1 VLQYVKANILLLH
14 SFENSMTTHT
24 TAVATPFFSPTR
36 RLSHPAALWLLA
48 SVLVGF
54 LAASSAPSP
63 LYALYRQT
71 WGFSAFTLTLVFSS
85 YAFSLLGAVLVFG
98 TLSDHRGR
106 REVVLLALVLEIA
119 STVLFWHADSVAW
132 LFAARIVQGLATGIA
147 TSVLSAALIDLHTEH
162 GALVSSVA
170 PMVGMAIGAIG
181 TSALVQFAPA
191 PTSLV
196 FELLLALFV
205 LQTLAA
211 FFLPETVIPRPGA
224 WRSLRPR
231 IAIPPQARST
241 MLQILPANTAL
252 WALGG
257 FYLSLGPTLARVV
270 TGNNAPV
277 VGGAIIG
284 ALVLTSAVAIM
295 VVRTWPARQA
305 SLTGTVALVWGLV
318 ITLAGIAL
326 PSGTALFAGTV
337 VAGVG
342 FGAGFNGSLRSLVAT
357 ASPAERGGLMSGFFV
372 LSYLA
377 FSLPAIM
384 AGLAVG
390 RFGLSATAIG
400 FGIALLALGL
410 TALAI
415 LLRQRG
421 AK

>member
-1 VLQYVKANILLLH
+1 MA
-14 SFENSMTTHT
+14 THLT
-24 TAVATPFFSPTR
+24 TAIAPARSVFSPQR
-36 RLSHPAALWLLA
+36 RMGHPAALGLLA
-48 SVLVGF
+48 SILVGF

-71 WGFSAFTLTLVFSS
+71 WGFSALTLTLVFSS
-85 YAFSLLGAVLVFG
+85 YAFALLGAALVFG

-106 REVVLLALVLEIA
+106 REVVVLALVLEIA
-119 STVLFWHADSVAW
+119 STVLFWQADSVAW
-132 LFAARIVQGLATGIA
+132 LFAARIVQGVATGIA
-147 TSVLSAALIDLHTEH
+147 TSVLSAALIDLHTER

-170 PMVGMAIGAIG
+170 PMLGMGLGAVG

-191 PTSLV
+191 PTTLV
-196 FELLLALFV
+196 FELLLVLFV

-211 FFLPETVIPRPGA
+211 LFLPETVVRRPGA

-231 IAIPPQARST
+231 IAIPAQARST
-241 MLQILPANTAL
+241 MLQIMPVNTAL

-270 TGNNAPV
+270 TGNSAPV

-295 VVRTWPARQA
+295 VVRTWPARRA
-305 SLTGTVALVWGLV
+305 TLTGTVGLV
-318 ITLAGIAL
+318 LGMVVTLAGIAL
-326 PSGTALFAGTV
+326 SSGGALFAGTV

-342 FGAGFNGSLRSLVAT
+342 FGAGFNGSLRSLVVA

-377 FSLPAIM
+377 FSLPAIL

-390 RFGLSATAIG
+390 SFGLPATAMG
-400 FGIALLALGL
+400 FGLALLALGL
-410 TALAI
+410 TALV
-415 LLRQRG
+415 LLMRRPQLRR
-421 AK
+421 